1 MLPKAAAELF
11 PVQAVTRVKTG
22 LLLGEVIKA
31 NEIKVD
37 DAKVEALIATVAS
50 AYEDPT
56 EVVEYYKG
64 NDQLM
69 QQMRNV
75 AMEEQAV
82 EAILAKAV
90 VTDVEKAF
98 DDIMNPQ
105 QGA

>member
-1 MLPKAAAELF
+1 
-11 PVQAVTRVKTG
+11 
-22 LLLGEVIKA
+22 
-31 NEIKVD
+31 
-37 DAKVEALIATVAS
+37 AS

-56 EVVEYYKG
+56 EVVAYYKG
-64 NDQLM
+64 NEQMM

-82 EAILAKAV
+82 ESILAAAS

>member
-1 MLPKAAAELF
+1 
-11 PVQAVTRVKTG
+11 
-22 LLLGEVIKA
+22 VIKS
-31 NEIKVD
+31 NDIQVD
-37 DAKVEALIATVAS
+37 DAKVEELIASVAS
-50 AYEDPT
+50 AYEDPS
-56 EVVEYYKG
+56 EVVAYYKS
-64 NDQLM
+64 NDQMM